1 MRRNISSV
9 STGCQLDTEVPCN
22 VILFIKLCEIKKT
35 GKPAMRPT
43 TAKLRLYDES
53 VVQELGECDFQC
65 KFKDEQHS
73 LNFRVVNSTQQP
85 LMSVEFCTKMD
96 S

>member
-22 VILFIKLCEIKKT
+22 VILFNDIIKLCEIKQT
-35 GKPAMRPT
+35 GKSAMRPT

-53 VVQELGECDFQC
+53 MVQELGECDFQC
-65 KFKDEQHS
+65 KFKDEQH
-73 LNFRVVNSTQQP
+73 
-85 LMSVEFCTKMD
+85 
-96 S
+96 